1 MGPGTGRGRGQRRG
15 DWLAGRS
22 ADRQGTAD
30 RHRTQWC
37 RSIRRLLDGR
47 PAVPLGGFP
56 VRRPVPSTS
65 AAACGSGSAVGY
77 RPAAGSGSAAAHRSR
92 AGRAGVP
99 GWRETVR
106 TPTPTPTRQ
115 PCPGRADPGL
125 RWAEPDPGLGWAEP
139 DPGPVPAA
147 TATPASGGHG
157 RAAVGQRT
165 AVAAVR
171 AAAAIRRRLRRA
183 PSSAGHPDPTNVRP
197 RRRWARRDPDH
208 SAGQAVRRAST
219 RPGTGGRDRRLGA
232 PPGDAATW
240 PGRRGGP
247 GGSDPAGGRPGTI
260 AAVGRP
266 ACLGRPAV
274 RAGPADLGRASPGAV
289 RADPRPA
296 IPGWPRR
303 PPGRS
308 RGPRAGRC
316 RATGPWS
323 AA

>member
-1 MGPGTGRGRGQRRG
+1 VGPGTGRGRGQRRG

-30 RHRTQWC
+30 RHRTRWR

-47 PAVPLGGFP
+47 PAVPLCGLP
-56 VRRPVPSTS
+56 VRRPVPSTSTSTS
-65 AAACGSGSAVGY
+65 AAACGSGSA
-77 RPAAGSGSAAAHRSR
+77 AAHQSR

-106 TPTPTPTRQ
+106 TPTPARQ
-115 PCPGRADPGL
+115 PRPGRADPGL
-125 RWAEPDPGLGWAEP
+125 RWAESDPGLGWAES
-139 DPGPVPAA
+139 DPGPVPATAA
-147 TATPASGGHG
+147 TSASGGHG

-197 RRRWARRDPDH
+197 QRRWARRDPDH
-208 SAGQAVRRAST
+208 STGQAVRRAST

-247 GGSDPAGGRPGTI
+247 GGSDPGRGRPGTI

-303 PPGRS
+303 PSGRS
-308 RGPRAGRC
+308 RGPWAGRC
-316 RATGPWS
+316 RAIGPWS